1 MQIQIFSFITEF
13 QVALF
18 QEFADSFKISNKLA
32 PETLLALDN
41 FLDTLDAY
49 IELFQ
54 EQSQYQTKNIAI
66 VKLYELCII
75 ADNTYIRAKNSY
87 YNMPAFDNIAIEMSE
102 DEYEIYLTD
111 KGFCFGK
118 VCKVYLE
125 KILQLITNFYL

>member
-1 MQIQIFSFITEF
+1 MSSFITEF
-13 QVALF
+13 QVAFF
-18 QEFADSFKISNKLA
+18 QEFADSFKTSNKLA

-49 IELFQ
+49 IKLFQ
-54 EQSQYQTKNIAI
+54 EQSQHQTKNLAI

-75 ADNTYIRAKNSY
+75 ADNTYIRAKNNY
-87 YNMPAFDNIAIEMSE
+87 YNMPAFDNVAIEMFE
-102 DEYEIYLTD
+102 DEDKIYLTD
-111 KGFCFGK
+111 EGFCFGK